1 MKLVKHPNLIMI
13 FQILSLRSDIW
24 LQSSQAIDKAKLLG
38 TNEHTHTHFKLFRNL
53 VSLFKSQTALIL
65 SLHIT
70 LLKMK

>member
-13 FQILSLRSDIW
+13 FQVLSLRSDIW

-38 TNEHTHTHFKLFRNL
+38 TNEHTHFKLFRNL